1 MAGDGRYWLRKDDA
15 EASRASFPELFFDL
29 VFVFALIQLSE
40 TLAKDFTFGIASE
53 TLLFIFALWWVW
65 IHTTWVT
72 NLLDSEIVPV
82 RLFLFALM
90 FLGIILAIALPK
102 AFSDMGLV
110 FALAYCA
117 MQLSRSLF
125 ALYAFR
131 SGDRAAFMTFLR
143 ITGWLVIS
151 GSLWI
156 AGGLSEP
163 HLRILF
169 WVAALAVEY
178 TGPVLRYWLP
188 SIGASPPETLD
199 VDGEHLAERC
209 ALFVIIALG
218 ETILTTGKNASSHLE
233 NAATMPVL
241 VLAFLTTVL
250 MWWLYFHHGQEK
262 VAEKAERTSRP
273 QETAQHLFTYCH
285 LPIIAGI
292 ILTAVGEDFS
302 LSHPHES
309 GAGSSAVALLGGP
322 ALYLAGLG
330 WMRAA
335 SSRIVPYAHVAGI
348 ALLCAAYL
356 FVSNTTNFLIQLTA
370 AAILLGVAIGEAA
383 AVKWHGPR
391 RSRS

>member
-1 MAGDGRYWLRKDDA
+1 MADDRRYWLRKDDA
-15 EASRASFPELFFDL
+15 EASSASFPELFFDL

-40 TLAKDFTFGIASE
+40 TLVEDFTFGIASE
-53 TLLFIFALWWVW
+53 AVLFILALWWVW

-82 RLFLFALM
+82 RIFLFVLM
-90 FLGIILAIALPK
+90 FLGIVLAIALPK
-102 AFSDMGLV
+102 AFTDMGLV

-117 MQLSRSLF
+117 MQLSRSLL

-131 SGDRAAFMTFLR
+131 NGDRAAFTTFLR
-143 ITGWLVIS
+143 ITAWLVVS
-151 GSLWI
+151 GALWV

-163 HLRILF
+163 HLRVLF

-178 TGPVLRYWLP
+178 IGPVARYWLP
-188 SIGASPPETLD
+188 SIGAAPPEALK

-218 ETILTTGKNASSHLE
+218 ETILTTGKNASAHLE

-262 VAEKAERTSRP
+262 AAEKAEQTSRP
-273 QETAQHLFTYCH
+273 QETAQHLFTYGH

-302 LSHPHES
+302 LTHPFES
-309 GAGSSAVALLGGP
+309 GSASSALALLGGP

-335 SSRIVPYAHVAGI
+335 SSRIVPYAHIAGI
-348 ALLCAAYL
+348 SLLGVTYL
-356 FVSNTTNFLIQLTA
+356 LVSNTTNFLIHLTTV
-370 AAILLGVAIGEAA
+370 AILFGVAVGEAA
-383 AVKWHGPR
+383 AVKWYG
-391 RSRS
+391 SRAA